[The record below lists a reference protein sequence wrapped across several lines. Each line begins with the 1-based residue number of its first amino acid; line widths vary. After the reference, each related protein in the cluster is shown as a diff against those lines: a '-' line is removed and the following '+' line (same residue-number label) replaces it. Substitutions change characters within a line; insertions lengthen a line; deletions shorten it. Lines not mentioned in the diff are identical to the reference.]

1 MRLEPQNFRT
11 IESSELTAEAQ
22 KYAGAGYRFIQAFAV
37 TTDGG
42 CDVTYSFEKDMAV
55 ENIQFSVPAGGGF
68 ASVSPLFGAAFAVEN
83 EMHDLFGLD
92 ITGITIDFAGKFY
105 TLATPSP
112 MTVDTSAFE
121 VRGEE

>member
-1 MRLEPQNFRT
+1 V
-11 IESSELTAEAQ
+11 TA
-22 KYAGAGYRFIQAFAV
+22 
-37 TTDGG
+37 DGG
-42 CDVTYSFEKDMAV
+42 CDVTYSFEKDMVV
-55 ENIQFSVPAGGGF
+55 ENVQFNVPSGGGF
-68 ASVSPLFGAAFAVEN
+68 ESVSPLFGAAFAVEN

-92 ITGITIDFAGKFY
+92 ISGITIDFAGKFY